1 MRVKEEFKK
10 LGYFW
15 LPFTPE
21 NKVPG
26 TLSIS
31 DGGDIKLEVIGYL
44 ESERLFHGTFTFE
57 RIIGYIENGGEI
69 TLEKC
74 RCINTSESH
83 CGNGVISK
91 SLLIVNTVLIG
102 DAYGENEIVSF
113 NEFQF
118 SVEGIDEWVGI
129 SGINVDYQFGEGQ
142 TSTIAYTPPTE
153 INFNLNNGMKLGIIF
168 SWTLPAFHSLKEATI
183 SQKTYLK
190 LTLETAHSL
199 DDLIAIARKITT
211 FLCFAID
218 KTVSIN
224 HMTALSENVQHNF
237 SAERTVSIPI
247 KIYSSTNPYSENEP
261 KIDLHEMLFRYDDV
275 KDKAETAINN
285 WLKLYDEVEPA
296 LNLYFS
302 TKTGGQKYI
311 EGKFVALVQGL
322 EAYHWRISTDKASLG
337 KKIECLIKPFEDIF
351 GDDDKRKEIVDGI
364 KHTRNYLTH
373 HEPAREQKAAKGLD
387 MWSLNLKMEAIFQ
400 LNFLSVLGFTEAEI
414 KHISY
419 KRALYDKLN

>member
-10 LGYFW
+10 SGYFW
-15 LPFTPE
+15 LPSTPE
-21 NKVPG
+21 NKVLG
-26 TLSIS
+26 TVSIS
-31 DGGDIKLEVIGYL
+31 DGGDIEVELVGDIEG
-44 ESERLFHGTFTFE
+44 ERVFPIFKFE
-57 RIIGYIENGGEI
+57 RIIGYLENGGAV
-69 TLEKC
+69 TLENC
-74 RCINTSESH
+74 RCRNKTQ
-83 CGNGVISK
+83 
-91 SLLIVNTVLIG
+91 SLCSGFSRALLHVDTVLIG
-102 DAYGENEIVSF
+102 NAYGENEIVSF

-118 SVEGIDEWVGI
+118 SVEGIDEWIGI

-142 TSTIAYTPPTE
+142 TSTIAYMPPTE
-153 INFNLNNGMKLGIIF
+153 INFNLNDGMKLGITF

-190 LTLETAHSL
+190 LTLETEHSL

-351 GDDDKRKEIVDGI
+351 GDDDKRKEIVEGI

-373 HEPAREQKAAKGLD
+373 HEPARENKAAKGLD

-400 LNFLSVLGFTEAEI
+400 LNFLSVLGFTEAEV